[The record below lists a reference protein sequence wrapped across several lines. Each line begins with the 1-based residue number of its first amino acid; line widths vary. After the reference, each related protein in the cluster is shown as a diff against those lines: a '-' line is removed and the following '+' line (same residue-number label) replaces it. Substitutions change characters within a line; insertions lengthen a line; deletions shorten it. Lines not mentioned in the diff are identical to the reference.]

1 MARRLAALA
10 VAGCPASAWFDTGHM
25 LVAEMAKMQLP
36 QQHVDTVD
44 RLLFG
49 WSNDFPGMSDIVSSS
64 VWPDHIKC
72 TSSDG
77 PLCSGLPATALSA
90 FSAWH
95 YVDLDYNPDHVLI
108 DDAHAT
114 GNPSAIWALRQA
126 MRTFSLSQ
134 STFALNF
141 MLRFAIHLVGDIHQP
156 LHAVRGVFNDTRFGD
171 LPRGDLGGNLLRIK
185 SPWKSLTNLHLLW
198 DAAGGLY
205 LDEWPRVP
213 PVELSENAS
222 ALLREFPRKSL
233 EELNDSDMD
242 CFPTRDCGSVFK
254 RWVLHVHRLAV
265 KDAYRGVRIDETVS
279 DAYIQKVRE
288 VSRRQLAVAGYR
300 LADLL
305 MVVIPFLQISSDE
318 SSLTNRPWNLR
329 KSLTAGLEMQQA
341 LLFVC
346 VLQFL
351 LLFSLAVMVCKRR
364 LVKVTG
370 ERESPLLDE
379 ASTS

>member
-1 MARRLAALA
+1 MPVLALAALA
-10 VAGCPASAWFDTGHM
+10 ALAARAAAWFDTGHM

-36 QQHVDTVD
+36 QEHVKAVD
-44 RLLFG
+44 RLLLS
-49 WSNDFPGMSDIVSSS
+49 WSHDFPGMSDMVSSS

-72 TSSDG
+72 TKEG
-77 PLCSGLPATALSA
+77 PACRGLPLTALSA

-95 YVDLDYNPDHVLI
+95 YVDLDYNPDHVHI

-156 LHAVRGVFNDTRFGD
+156 LHAARGVFNDTRFGD
-171 LPRGDLGGNLLRIK
+171 FPHGDLGGNLLRIK
-185 SPWKSLTNLHLLW
+185 TPWRSLTNLHLLW

-213 PVELSENAS
+213 SVQVSENAS
-222 ALLREFPRKSL
+222 ALLREFPRRTL
-233 EELNDSDMD
+233 EELNNTDMD
-242 CFPTRDCGSVFK
+242 CFPTTDCGSVFK
-254 RWVLHVHRLAV
+254 RWVLHVHHLAV
-265 KDAYRGVRIDETVS
+265 KDSYRGVRIDETVS

-288 VSRRQLAVAGYR
+288 VSRRQLALAGYR

-318 SSLTNRPWNLR
+318 SSLTNRPWNL
-329 KSLTAGLEMQQA
+329 LTKNSYAVEMQQA

-346 VLQFL
+346 VLQSL
-351 LLFSLAVMVCKRR
+351 LLLSLAVMVCKRR
-364 LVKVTG
+364 LVRVTG